1 MSMGPVSISPRSAL
15 ATSAG
20 NNKQTFG
27 EAKIKSSEP
36 WWDET
41 FVGDRYYP
49 RVYADELLTPL
60 PGVPFLAYKHVE

>member
-1 MSMGPVSISPRSAL
+1 MGPVSISPRSAL
-15 ATSAG
+15 ATAAG
-20 NNKQTFG
+20 NNKHTKN
-27 EAKIKSSEP
+27 ESPEP

-49 RVYADELLTPL
+49 LVYADELLTPL